1 MVAIVDP
8 HIKKTDSFRIY
19 TDARDLDI
27 LVKKADGSNF
37 EGWCWTGSSV
47 WVDFFNP
54 ASWDWWTR
62 MFTFGVWKESTKWLF
77 IWNDMNE
84 PSVFDGPEISV
95 PRDTLHHGG
104 WENRDVHNI
113 NGMLFVHHISLRI
126 SVYTCFKKDG
136 SGSKLIIS
144 TTRPRKP

>member
-19 TDARDLDI
+19 SDAKDLDI

-54 ASWDWWTR
+54 SSWEWWTK
-62 MFTFGVWKESTKWLF
+62 MFSFGTWKVSLALRGKGRVAY
-77 IWNDMNE
+77 D
-84 PSVFDGPEISV
+84 V
-95 PRDTLHHGG
+95 R
-104 WENRDVHNI
+104 NRHRR
-113 NGMLFVHHISLRI
+113 S
-126 SVYTCFKKDG
+126 S
-136 SGSKLIIS
+136 SG
-144 TTRPRKP
+144 TT